1 MEKRLREN
9 ERVRELVRERCRERM
24 SEREREG
31 DRRTRWFEMVF
42 ELYITVTDDSLKL
55 TLVQLSLNS

>member
-24 SEREREG
+24 SEREREIEG
-31 DRRTRWFEMVF
+31 LAGLKWFSSFVRK
-42 ELYITVTDDSLKL
+42 S
-55 TLVQLSLNS
+55 